1 MTIETLANISLW
13 DVQVPTSLAL
23 ACVAVMGYLVGRWR
37 SATPQNIVAVESR
50 REVKRAQLVARELE
64 QIAEQ
69 VRVNLAKHHASIAK
83 FKEHVHSLGGTDQD
97 LQAGWHDICREA
109 EGILGPTMELAQQI
123 ARAYDEIRQQ
133 GNHLMTLTELRT
145 DPLTGVNNR
154 RSLDEMLSGLFSM
167 RSRYELPFSVALIDV
182 DGFRKVNEEEGHAR
196 GDRALQSLARLLTD
210 SLRETDF
217 VARYGGEEF
226 AVVMPQTAMDGASG
240 NAERLRRLV
249 QERIKLTVS
258 IGVATAED
266 GENPQV
272 LLGRADQAL
281 QAAKQAGKNQVFH
294 HDGSGPLPTETG
306 ASVFMEAD
314 TVVV

>member
-1 MTIETLANISLW
+1 MTMETLANISLW
-13 DVQVPTSLAL
+13 DVQIPTSLAL
-23 ACVAVMGYLVGRWR
+23 ACVAVVGYLVGRWR
-37 SATPQNIVAVESR
+37 CATPQNIVAIESR

-69 VRVNLAKHHASIAK
+69 VRVNLAKHHASVAK
-83 FKEHVHSLGGTDQD
+83 FKERVHSMGDND
-97 LQAGWHDICREA
+97 KSLQEGWHDICREA

-154 RSLDEMLSGLFSM
+154 RALEEMLSGLFAM

-226 AVVMPQTAMDGASG
+226 VVVMPQTEREGASG
-240 NAERLRRLV
+240 NSDRLRKLI
-249 QERIKLTVS
+249 QERVKLTVS

-281 QAAKQAGKNQVFH
+281 QAAKHAGKNQVFQ
-294 HDGSGPLPTETG
+294 HDGETSLPAAKHDTEF
-306 ASVFMEAD
+306 AEAV

>member
-1 MTIETLANISLW
+1 MTELLLANLNLW

-23 ACVAVMGYLVGRWR
+23 AAVAVMGYMVGRWR
-37 SATPQNIVAVESR
+37 SVPPQNIVAIESR

-69 VRVNLAKHHASIAK
+69 VRVNLAKHHASVAQ
-83 FKEHVHSLGGTDQD
+83 FKDRVRTMQG
-97 LQAGWHDICREA
+97 AGPVEGWRDIGQEA
-109 EGILGPTMELAQQI
+109 EGILGPTLELAQQI

-133 GNHLMTLTELRT
+133 GNHLMTLTEMRT

-154 RSLDEMLSGLFSM
+154 RALEEMLSGLFTM

-196 GDRALQSLARLLTD
+196 GDRVLQSLARLLSD

-226 AVVMPQTAMDGASG
+226 AVVMPQTPLDGACRNS
-240 NAERLRRLV
+240 ERLRRLIQDRV
-249 QERIKLTVS
+249 KLTVS
-258 IGVATAED
+258 IGVAAAED

-272 LLGRADQAL
+272 LLGHADQAL
-281 QAAKQAGKNQVFH
+281 QAAKQSGRNTVCS
-294 HDGSGPLPTETG
+294 HDGEETAVVTADPTF
-306 ASVFMEAD
+306 AEAE

>member
-1 MTIETLANISLW
+1 MTELLLANLSLW

-23 ACVAVMGYLVGRWR
+23 AAVAVMGYMVGRWR
-37 SATPQNIVAVESR
+37 SVPPQNIVAIESR

-69 VRVNLAKHHASIAK
+69 VRVNLAKHHASVAQ
-83 FKEHVHSLGGTDQD
+83 FKDRVRTMQG
-97 LQAGWHDICREA
+97 AGPVEGWRDIGQEA
-109 EGILGPTMELAQQI
+109 EGILGPTLELAQQI

-133 GNHLMTLTELRT
+133 GNHLMTLTEMRT

-154 RSLDEMLSGLFSM
+154 RALEEMLSSLFTM

-196 GDRALQSLARLLTD
+196 GDRVLQSLARLLSD

-226 AVVMPQTAMDGASG
+226 AVVMPQTPLDGACRNS
-240 NAERLRRLV
+240 ERLRRLI

-258 IGVATAED
+258 IGVAAAED
-266 GENPQV
+266 GENSQV
-272 LLGRADQAL
+272 LLGHADQAL
-281 QAAKQAGKNQVFH
+281 QAAKQSGRNAVCS
-294 HDGSGPLPTETG
+294 HDGETT
-306 ASVFMEAD
+306 AVVKTDPAFAEAE

>member
-1 MTIETLANISLW
+1 MTELLLANLNLW

-23 ACVAVMGYLVGRWR
+23 AAVAVMGYMVGRWR
-37 SATPQNIVAVESR
+37 SVPPQNIVAIESR

-69 VRVNLAKHHASIAK
+69 VRVNLAKHHASVAQ
-83 FKEHVHSLGGTDQD
+83 FKDRVRTMQG
-97 LQAGWHDICREA
+97 AGPVEGWRDIGQEA
-109 EGILGPTMELAQQI
+109 EGILGPTLELAQQI

-133 GNHLMTLTELRT
+133 GNHLMTLTEMRT

-154 RSLDEMLSGLFSM
+154 RALDEMLSGLFTM

-182 DGFRKVNEEEGHAR
+182 DGFRRVNEEEGHAR
-196 GDRALQSLARLLTD
+196 GDRVLQSLARLLSD

-226 AVVMPQTAMDGASG
+226 AVVMPQTPLDGACRNS
-240 NAERLRRLV
+240 ERLRRLIQDRV
-249 QERIKLTVS
+249 KLTVS
-258 IGVATAED
+258 IGVAAAED

-272 LLGRADQAL
+272 LLGHADQAL
-281 QAAKQAGKNQVFH
+281 QAAKQSGRNAVCS
-294 HDGSGPLPTETG
+294 HDGEET
-306 ASVFMEAD
+306 AVVTADPAFAEAE